1 MKRAWTTE
9 QLQAIETH
17 GGDVLVSAAAGSGKT
32 AVLVERVIRLLS
44 DGISP
49 TRADR
54 LLIVTFTR
62 AAAQEI
68 RQRIYE
74 ALEDKLRA
82 APGNETLMRQKTLL
96 PFAKICTIDAFCSA
110 LVRENFSLLSLSPDF
125 KNADEGELQ
134 LLSERA
140 METALEALYAEGDAD
155 FLNLVELLFKGR
167 DDGYL
172 SEMILTLYRH
182 AVSYPF
188 PTLWLDT
195 LAASYADPAPTAQTA
210 FGTVLM
216 NEAAA
221 AADYARRLLVTME
234 RTASQDDL
242 LQTVF
247 SAALED
253 DEVQLDRLQDALDA
267 GDWDDAKAVAEG
279 YVPERLGRKPKGCE
293 DDSAINYL
301 KSMREEFK
309 DVIRKKIA
317 PLFCCT
323 EAQDLDDRAYLAPMA
338 AQLVRAVKRYAAAF
352 SALKKEKNLAD
363 FNDVAHAALSLLV
376 TPDETGRPKRTA
388 FARAMAMNFDEI
400 LIDEYQD
407 TNETQDLLF
416 SSIARDNLF
425 RVGDVKQS
433 IYRFRQ
439 AMPEIFIALK
449 DRAAPF
455 DPAHPRFP
463 AKILLKNNFRSRASV
478 TGAVNFVFSQV
489 MSRQTGEVDY
499 TDEERLIP
507 TAPYAEHADDCCE
520 LHLLDIEA
528 MDREVDSSDEF
539 QANYAASL
547 IASMLASGVTVKDGE
562 TERPATPKDFCILLR
577 SINGGRGLIYANA
590 LKEKNIACFTEVPS
604 DFFSAHEVSLLLNLL
619 RVIDNPKQD
628 IPLLSV
634 LLSVLFGFSV
644 DDLADLRTA
653 DRDSDLYGCL
663 VGGATAG
670 NEKAARFLEQIAA
683 WRTLGVCMSVSDFLS
698 MIYDET
704 GVVSIISAMR
714 DAAAKR
720 QNLMLLLDYAETYES
735 AGYVGLSG
743 FIRFIDRLERA
754 DKDLAGAASVSPD
767 ADVVRVMSIHKSK
780 GLEFPFCIVANCA
793 GRFNQSDRVKN
804 VVVSPRLGMGILR
817 RDVTTLAQLETVP
830 HRAAAVAAKKETVS
844 EEMRVLYVAM
854 TRAREKLIL
863 IGACKNVGKTLDKY
877 RARLEPGRARMLPFA
892 AGAVSSYADW
902 LLPCLL
908 RHPQAGS
915 LRDAAG
921 YDNSIVLPADFSLK
935 VVLRRW
941 DAEAVEAAAPEAAA
955 LPDPEFSRTLET
967 QLAWRYPFEPLT
979 KLVSKRAASE
989 VDRDFIDRDYF
1000 ASSRPA
1006 FLNEFSLTA
1015 AQRGTATH
1023 AFMQYADYA
1032 RARLDVDAEIDRLS
1046 AKGILSADEAA
1057 GINRSAVRRFFNS
1070 DLARRMMESPLLM
1083 REKKF
1088 TIEVP
1093 VAALYDGLDAF
1104 PDEKVMI
1111 QGIADCAFLEN
1122 GKLVVVDYKTDRLQ
1136 TDAQFCE
1143 KYASQVGVYRR
1154 ALSECTDYEVGETL
1168 LYSFHLNR
1176 AIKVDKSAGA
1186 VIE

>member
-1 MKRAWTTE
+1 MSRNWTKQ
-9 QLQAIETH
+9 QLQAIETR
-17 GGDVLVSAAAGSGKT
+17 GGDLLVSAAAGSGKT
-32 AVLVERVIRLLS
+32 AVLVERVIRRIT
-44 DGISP
+44 DPVSP

-62 AAAQEI
+62 AAAQEV
-68 RQRIYE
+68 RQRIFE
-74 ALEDKLRA
+74 ALDAKLRSD
-82 APGNETLMRQKTLL
+82 PGNEALMRQKALL
-96 PFAKICTIDAFCSA
+96 PFAKICTIDAFCNS
-110 LVRENFSLLSLSPDF
+110 LVREHFSMLSLSPDF
-125 KNADEGELQ
+125 KNADDGELQ
-134 LLSERA
+134 LLSEQA
-140 METALEALYAEGDAD
+140 MQQTLEALYAEGNAD
-155 FLNLVELLFKGR
+155 FLNLVELLFRGR

-172 SEMILTLYRH
+172 AEMILTLHRH

-188 PTLWLDT
+188 PAQWLDT
-195 LAASYADPAPTAQTA
+195 LAAAYADDAPTAHTV
-210 FGTVLM
+210 FGAVLM
-216 NEAAA
+216 HEAAA
-221 AADYARRLLVTME
+221 AADYAGRLLLTMQK
-234 RTASQDDL
+234 AAVDDDV
-242 LQTVF
+242 LQGVF
-247 SAALED
+247 AAALAEDEAQLATLQAALD
-253 DEVQLDRLQDALDA
+253 DE
-267 GDWDDAKAVAEG
+267 DWDAAKASAEG
-279 YVPERLGRKPKGCE
+279 YAPARLGRRPKGNE
-293 DDSAINYL
+293 DDTMFNAL

-309 DVIRKKIA
+309 DVVRKKIA
-317 PLFCCT
+317 PLFCCS
-323 EAQDLDDRAYLAPMA
+323 EAQDKDDRAYLAPMA
-338 AQLVRAVKRYAAAF
+338 AQLVGAVKRYAAAF

-376 TPDETGRPKRTA
+376 TPDETGRPQRTTLA
-388 FARAMAMNFDEI
+388 GTLAQRFDEI

-407 TNETQDLLF
+407 TNKTQDMLF

-439 AMPEIFIALK
+439 AMPEIFIDLK
-449 DRAAPF
+449 DRAALY
-455 DPAHPRFP
+455 DPAQPRFP

-478 TGAVNFVFSQV
+478 TGAVNYVFSQV
-489 MSRQTGEVDY
+489 MSRQAGEVDY
-499 TDEERLIP
+499 SEEEQLIP
-507 TAPYAEHADDCCE
+507 AAQYPAHADDCCE
-520 LHLLDIEA
+520 LHLLDLEEL
-528 MDREVDSSDEF
+528 DREVDSSDEF

-547 IASMLASGVTVKDGE
+547 IASMLERGVTVKDGE

-577 SINGGRGLIYANA
+577 SINGGRGLVYANA
-590 LKEKNIACFTEVPS
+590 LKKQNIACFTEVAS
-604 DFFSAHEVSLLLNLL
+604 DFFAAHEVSLLLNLL

-663 VGGATAG
+663 TAGAAAG
-670 NEKAARFLEQIAA
+670 NEKAARFLDRIAA

-704 GVVSIISAMR
+704 GVVSVISAMR
-714 DAAAKR
+714 DAAVRR
-720 QNLMLLLDYAETYES
+720 QNLMLLLDYAETYEA

-804 VVVSPRLGMGILR
+804 VVVSPQLGMGILR
-817 RDVTTLAQLETVP
+817 RDVATLAQLETVP
-830 HRAAAVAAKKETVS
+830 HRAAAVAAKRETVS

-854 TRAREKLIL
+854 TRAKEKLIL
-863 IGACKNVGKTLDKY
+863 ISACKNVGKTLDKY
-877 RARLEPGRARMLPFA
+877 RARLNQDAQKMLPFA
-892 AGAVSSYADW
+892 AAAATSYADW
-902 LLPCLL
+902 LLPSLL
-908 RHPQAGS
+908 RHPQAES

-921 YDNSIVLPADFSLK
+921 YDNSIVLPAAFALR
-935 VVLRRW
+935 VVVRRW
-941 DAEAVEAAAPEAAA
+941 TAGETETASSAAAAAP
-955 LPDPEFSRTLET
+955 DPAFLRTLET
-967 QLAWRYPFEPLT
+967 QLSWRYPFEPLT

-1006 FLNEFSLTA
+1006 FLNEYALTA

-1032 RARLDVDAEIDRLS
+1032 RAGADVEMEIDRLAS
-1046 AKGILSADEAA
+1046 KGILTADEAA
-1057 GINRSAVRRFFNS
+1057 GINRRAVRRFFES
-1070 DLARRMMESPLLM
+1070 DLARRMMQSPLLL

-1093 VAALYDGLDAF
+1093 VTDLYDGLDAF
-1104 PDEKVMI
+1104 PEEKVMI

-1122 GKLVVVDYKTDRLQ
+1122 GKLVVVDYKTDRLE
-1136 TDAQFCE
+1136 TDAQFRE

-1154 ALSECTDYEVGETL
+1154 ALAECTGYEVGETL

-1176 AIKVDKSAGA
+1176 AITVDNSEKL
-1186 VIE
+1186 